1 MIDLRSGI
9 SAHRQSVTEFL
20 ETAEGLSSA
29 DWERPRAP
37 GKWSPSQ
44 IVEHL
49 ALTYEISRDM
59 LAGRYPDRAAPRLA
73 RPFLRTFFLKPTLK
87 RGHFGKPVKTLP
99 PFEPAE
105 VPAEAQLHAARVRA
119 AASAFEGDL
128 EAAAQSGTS
137 TFDHP
142 FFGKTSLTDY
152 MQFQVIHTN
161 HHRQQLTA
169 AG

>member
-1 MIDLRSGI
+1 MANPQAGM
-9 SAHRQSVTEFL
+9 AEHRQAVTQFL
-20 ETAEGLSSA
+20 KTAEGLSSA

-44 IVEHL
+44 VVEHL

-59 LAGRYPDRAAPRLA
+59 LDGRYPDRAAPRLA

-105 VPAEAQLHAARVRA
+105 VPIEVQLHAARLRA
-119 AASAFEGDL
+119 AASAFETDL
-128 EAAAQSGTS
+128 EAAALSGTS
-137 TFDHP
+137 TFEHP

-152 MQFQVIHTN
+152 LRFQVIHTN
-161 HHRQQLTA
+161 HHRQQLTT